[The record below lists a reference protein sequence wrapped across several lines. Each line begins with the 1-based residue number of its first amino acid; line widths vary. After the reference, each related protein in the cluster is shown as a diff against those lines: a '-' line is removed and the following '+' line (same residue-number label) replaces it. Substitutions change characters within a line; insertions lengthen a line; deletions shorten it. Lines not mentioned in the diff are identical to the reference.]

1 MGKQARKIA
10 KKKDREAKVK
20 EKKTLCIGYFKSRAS
35 SIKFI
40 KQFNQKNR
48 TQMIHS
54 KKILES
60 KRQAKII
67 AKLKTEGWYVI
78 KLIKTSVSGIPDLLC
93 LKNGETMFIE
103 VKQPDG
109 KLSELQNVRIG
120 QLLALGFDVKVWTDY
135 KEDFVY

>member
-1 MGKQARKIA
+1 
-10 KKKDREAKVK
+10 
-20 EKKTLCIGYFKSRAS
+20 
-35 SIKFI
+35 
-40 KQFNQKNR
+40 
-48 TQMIHS
+48 MISS

-67 AKLKTEGWYVI
+67 AKLQKEGWLCI
-78 KLIKTSVSGIPDLLC
+78 KLIKTSCNGIPDLLC
-93 LKNGETMFIE
+93 LKNGNAMFIE

-135 KEDFVY
+135 KKDFVY

>member
-1 MGKQARKIA
+1 M
-10 KKKDREAKVK
+10 D
-20 EKKTLCIGYFKSRAS
+20 
-35 SIKFI
+35 
-40 KQFNQKNR
+40 
-48 TQMIHS
+48 S

-67 AKLKTEGWYVI
+67 AKLKTEGWFVI
-78 KLIKTSVSGIPDLLC
+78 KLITTSCNGIPDIMA
-93 LKNGETMFIE
+93 LKGGKAMFIE

-135 KEDFVY
+135 DTDFKY

>member
-1 MGKQARKIA
+1 
-10 KKKDREAKVK
+10 
-20 EKKTLCIGYFKSRAS
+20 
-35 SIKFI
+35 
-40 KQFNQKNR
+40 
-48 TQMIHS
+48 MISS

-67 AKLKTEGWYVI
+67 SKLTQEGWLCV
-78 KLIKTSVSGIPDLLC
+78 KLIKTSCNGIPDIMA
-93 LKNGETMFIE
+93 LKGGKTMFIE

-135 KEDFVY
+135 DTDFKH

>member
-1 MGKQARKIA
+1 
-10 KKKDREAKVK
+10 
-20 EKKTLCIGYFKSRAS
+20 
-35 SIKFI
+35 
-40 KQFNQKNR
+40 
-48 TQMIHS
+48 MISS

-67 AKLKTEGWYVI
+67 AKLKTEGWLCV
-78 KLIKTSVSGIPDLLC
+78 KLIKTSVNGIPDVLA
-93 LKNGETMFIE
+93 LKNGEAMFIE